1 MKSIGSKSSVIT
13 FVLFSVLSL
22 IVTNIEAYQPVV
34 SIGKPNLID
43 IYYTPDGRFLATLT
57 SNYVEFLDAE
67 IMTSVF
73 RININVSD
81 SYHFSFSPD
90 STLMVI
96 PDWMNGVQVWHIPTR
111 TILATIP
118 AKTNIAEFS
127 PDGKYLA
134 YTNEDSVFLWN
145 VEQKKVV
152 MELTGDPQPKVESA
166 DRLYVSSLAFH
177 PNGKILAVGSTRST
191 IALWDIETGKIISHL
206 KTGYEDYTEN
216 IHYSHDGNLLAFV
229 TSGIVKLWN
238 FATGESRLVEFTSN
252 FDEIHDVIFTLD
264 DQHLLIGEGNGEL
277 HLINLM
283 NYELEKRPVIDP
295 LPSPDSHNFDS
306 LSSLTLHPDGK
317 RFACRFNGSKII
329 IWNVNDFSIS
339 QKYYGW
345 GHSWYAQAI
354 YIPETNRVV
363 SGLWTN
369 ELYFWDAKT
378 GELMDVAEFNMPVW
392 MMKGSP
398 DGKKIAFVNLGDT
411 VQVWDAVTMKPIHVF
426 EIGGAHGTR
435 AIEFS
440 PSGKYLARSGWWKG
454 TYVWDIETGEEINQM
469 GYGDYPVLLFTL
481 DEQEIIVVNS
491 EEQPEN
497 GKTVFWDIK
506 TGKIVREFDR
516 VGPIVNVG
524 DDYIQ
529 ASRTED
535 GVEVSLLESGKLLCK
550 ISANPK
556 FISDSQ
562 IRNYLKFNP
571 SGSILVVEYRDT
583 TQHKYEFY
591 NAWTGELLTTLS
603 DIDDFCFTD
612 DGKHIFLI
620 DSKNGLGLY
629 QLSDISGVPVPTA
642 VNPSGKEIT
651 TMGWLKQNRLLQ
663 NYPNPFNPETWIP
676 YQLGEDA
683 DVVIKIYS
691 SSGKLMR
698 TINVG
703 LKSAGLYL
711 NRENAIYWDGRDDSG
726 EKVVSDEYFYTLKTG
741 KFTDTK
747 KMVIIR

>member
-1 MKSIGSKSSVIT
+1 MLSQSNKIYISVA
-13 FVLFSVLSL
+13 LFIAFFLL
-22 IVTNIEAYQPVV
+22 VTKLEAYQPLI

-43 IYYTPDGRFLATLT
+43 ICYTPDGRFLATLT
-57 SNYVEFLDAE
+57 SNYVEFLNAE
-67 IMTSVF
+67 TMSPAF
-73 RININVSD
+73 RINVNVSD
-81 SYHFSFSPD
+81 SYHLALSPD
-90 STLMVI
+90 SSLMAI
-96 PDWMNGVQVWHIPTR
+96 PDWMNGIQVWQIPTK
-111 TILATIP
+111 TILTTIP
-118 AKTNIAEFS
+118 AKTYIAEFS

-134 YTNEDSVFLWN
+134 YTNEDSVFLWD
-145 VEQKKVV
+145 VEQKKVIK
-152 MELTGDPQPKVESA
+152 ELTGDPQPKLERI
-166 DRLYVSSLAFH
+166 DRLSIYSIAFH
-177 PNGKILAVGSTRST
+177 PNSKILAVGSTRAT
-191 IALWDIETGKIISHL
+191 IVLWDIETGKIISHL

-238 FATGESRLVEFTSN
+238 FATGESRFVEFTSDL
-252 FDEIHDVIFTLD
+252 DEHDVSFTLD

-277 HLINLM
+277 HIINLA

-306 LSSLTLHPDGK
+306 LSSLTLHPDGN

-398 DGKKIAFVNLGDT
+398 DGKKIAFVNLNDT
-411 VQVWDAVTMKPIHVF
+411 VQIWDAVAVKQIHAF

-454 TYVWDIETGEEINQM
+454 TYVWDVETGEEINQM
-469 GYGDYPVLLFTL
+469 GYGDDPVLLFTL

-516 VGPIVNVG
+516 AGPIVNVG

-535 GVEVSLLESGKLLCK
+535 GVDVVLLNSNKLLCK
-550 ISANPK
+550 IPAKPELRGDW
-556 FISDSQ
+556 F
-562 IRNYLKFNP
+562 IRNYLNFNP
-571 SGSILVVEYRDT
+571 SGSILVVNYWGDINNYT
-583 TQHKYEFY
+583 KYEFY

-629 QLSDISGVPVPTA
+629 QLSDILGVPVPTA

-691 SSGKLMR
+691 SSGKLVR

-726 EKVVSDEYFYTLKTG
+726 EKVVSDEYFYTLKTS